1 SDKTALNSATKRLT
15 KLLQRLRTCA
25 FEEYLRQVEPGD
37 PEPNLWQLTSHIK
50 RPKKR
55 VAQVRKPD
63 GEWCR
68 SDQERAD
75 AFAGHLED
83 AFTPFNRC
91 SEVDQAETE
100 RFLSLPCTDF
110 CQLEPVSE
118 EKVQEE
124 VAGLNTKKSPGA
136 DGLEAL
142 AIKLL
147 PPLGI
152 QRLTSIFNACLE
164 IGHFPSDWKKA
175 EVILIPKPGKPE
187 ADLASYSPISLL
199 SVLSNLEEKKYCCAV
214 FLDAKQAFD
223 MVWHPGLL
231 MKIKRSVPHE
241 HYAFLKSYLND
252 RSFRVG
258 QGSVL
263 GPNLY
268 TIYTA
273 DMPV

>member
-1 SDKTALNSATKRLT
+1 TED
-15 KLLQRLRTCA
+15 
-25 FEEYLRQVEPGD
+25 
-37 PEPNLWQLTSHIK
+37 NLWQLTSHIK

-55 VAQVRKPD
+55 VALIRKPD

-75 AFAGHLED
+75 VFAAHLED

-100 RFLSLPCTDF
+100 RFLSLPRTDF
-110 CQLEPVSE
+110 CQLEPVSKE
-118 EKVQEE
+118 EVQEE
-124 VAGLNTKKSPGA
+124 VAGLNTKKSPAA
-136 DGLEAL
+136 DGLKAL

-164 IGHFPSDWKKA
+164 IGHFPSDWKKV

-187 ADLASYSPISLL
+187 ADLASYRPISLL
-199 SVLSNLEEKKYCCAV
+199 SA
-214 FLDAKQAFD
+214 
-223 MVWHPGLL
+223 G
-231 MKIKRSVPHE
+231 VP
-241 HYAFLKSYLND
+241 
-252 RSFRVG
+252 

-263 GPNLY
+263 GPILY

-273 DMPV
+273 DMPVAEEEGLLVATYEDDTAFLTSAIFPEEASASLQRQLDILDPWLRRWNIAVNHEESGQTTFT

>member
-1 SDKTALNSATKRLT
+1 
-15 KLLQRLRTCA
+15 
-25 FEEYLRQVEPGD
+25 D
-37 PEPNLWQLTSHIK
+37 PEHNLWQLTSHIK

-68 SDQERAD
+68 SDHERAD
-75 AFAGHLED
+75 AFAAHLED

-118 EKVQEE
+118 EEVQEE
-124 VAGLNTKKSPGA
+124 VSGLNTKKSPGA

-147 PPLGI
+147 PPLAI

-175 EVILIPKPGKPE
+175 EKNTSSALNRIN
-187 ADLASYSPISLL
+187 S
-199 SVLSNLEEKKYCCAV
+199 C
-214 FLDAKQAFD
+214 
-223 MVWHPGLL
+223 
-231 MKIKRSVPHE
+231 VP
-241 HYAFLKSYLND
+241 
-252 RSFRVG
+252 
-258 QGSVL
+258 QGPVL
-263 GPNLY
+263 GPILY
-268 TIYTA
+268 TLYTA
-273 DMPV
+273 ELPGTNACTVATYADDTAVLATSISKNEASKLLQRELSLIEDWFLRWKIRINSLKSVQITFS